1 MKKVLMV
8 CTGNLDRSPTAATL
22 LAKMRAPMWVASAGT
37 EPWAYN
43 PLTQELVEEA
53 DIICVM
59 EEAHR
64 RFIQSR
70 FGDSHAA
77 KVIVLEIADNYVA
90 GEQHLIDL
98 LSPKLRS
105 ALRLSGS
112 RNNNR

>member
-22 LAKMRAPMWVASAGT
+22 VAKMRAPMWVASAGT
-37 EPWAYN
+37 EPWAHN
-43 PLTQELVEEA
+43 QVTQELVEEA

-64 RFIQSR
+64 RFIQQR

-77 KVIVLEIADNYVA
+77 KVIVLEVADNYVA

-98 LSPKLRS
+98 LSTKLRS
-105 ALRLSGS
+105 ALNLAGQG
-112 RNNNR
+112 NNDR

>member
-37 EPWAYN
+37 EPWAHN
-43 PLTQELVEEA
+43 PLTEEVVEEA

-64 RFIQSR
+64 RFIQNR

-105 ALRLSGS
+105 ALRLSDS
-112 RNNNR
+112 RNNHR